1 VSVTL
6 KRLITVGLFGFQVA
20 QGVHAQGTGLPDP
33 APEIRRQEGRQDELR
48 RQLEL
53 APTVRLPRGAAAAP
67 TRLPESEAICQ
78 RIDEIHFEGLPEVAP
93 ALERA
98 LWGPEANDSPLGRC
112 LGVQAV
118 QVLMDRARNALIAQG
133 YITSRVEAAPQD
145 LSLGRL
151 TLQVVPGR
159 IARIQMAPGS
169 SAAPATRPLSAGE
182 VLNLRDLEQ
191 GLENLRR
198 NPGAEVDFQLAP
210 GEQADTTDVQLRY
223 LKPLPLGLNV
233 SLDDTGSRATGK
245 RLGQA
250 TLSWYGPL
258 GLNDL
263 AYLNATHAV
272 APASSRTRGN
282 DSQTLHYS
290 LPWGYW
296 LWSATASR
304 GDYHQTVVGAFQSYL
319 YSGQTQSHDLQL
331 SRVVHRDADSK
342 TSLRLKGFGRGSR
355 NFIDDTEVL
364 VQQRRTAGW
373 EAGLQH
379 AQQWGQVSAELDLA
393 YRRGTGA
400 FGALRAP
407 EELFGEGTSR
417 MQIGTGTL
425 SLQWPAS
432 ASGRVVFNHFFKLQL
447 NRTPLVAQD
456 RLCLGGRSS
465 VRGFDGVQS
474 LCGDRGLLWRNDLT
488 VPVSDWP
495 LSFYVGLDAG
505 RVGGRS
511 AQELP
516 QRWLSGY
523 ALGLRAQHR
532 LPQTTQPTQ
541 LYADFFVGRPIS
553 RPTFL
558 QTASTTTG
566 FSLSLSF

>member
-1 VSVTL
+1 V
-6 KRLITVGLFGFQVA
+6 
-20 QGVHAQGTGLPDP
+20 
-33 APEIRRQEGRQDELR
+33 E
-48 RQLEL
+48 
-53 APTVRLPRGAAAAP
+53 
-67 TRLPESEAICQ
+67 
-78 RIDEIHFEGLPEVAP
+78 
-93 ALERA
+93 
-98 LWGPEANDSPLGRC
+98 
-112 LGVQAV
+112 AV
-118 QVLMDRARNALIAQG
+118 QVLMERARNALIAQG

-159 IARIQMAPGS
+159 IARIHMAQGS
-169 SAAPATRPLSAGE
+169 SAAPAVEPLSAGG

-210 GEQADTTDVQLRY
+210 GKPADTTDVLLRY
-223 LKPLPLGLNV
+223 LKPRPLSLNV
-233 SLDDTGSRATGK
+233 SLDDTGTQATGK

-250 TLSWYGPL
+250 TLSWYSPL

-263 AYLNATHAV
+263 AYVNATHAV

-296 LWSATASR
+296 LWSVTASR

-319 YSGQTQSHDLQL
+319 YSGQAQSHDLQL

-342 TSLRLKGFGRGSR
+342 TSLRLKGFGRRSR
-355 NFIDDTEVL
+355 NFIDDTEVQ

-379 AQQWGQVSAELDLA
+379 ARHWGQVSAELDLA
-393 YRRGTGA
+393 FKRGTGA

-407 EELFGEGTSR
+407 EELFGEGSSR

-432 ASGRVVFNHFFKLQL
+432 ASGRVLLNHFVRLQL

-456 RLCLGGRSS
+456 RLCLGGRST
-465 VRGFDGVQS
+465 VRGFDGVQA
-474 LCGDRGLLWRNDLT
+474 LCGDRGLLWRNDLA
-488 VPVSDWP
+488 VRVRDWP

-523 ALGLRAQHR
+523 VLGLRAQHR
-532 LPQTTQPTQ
+532 LPQRSQ
-541 LYADFFVGRPIS
+541 LDADFFVGQPIS

-566 FSLSLSF
+566 FTLSLTL